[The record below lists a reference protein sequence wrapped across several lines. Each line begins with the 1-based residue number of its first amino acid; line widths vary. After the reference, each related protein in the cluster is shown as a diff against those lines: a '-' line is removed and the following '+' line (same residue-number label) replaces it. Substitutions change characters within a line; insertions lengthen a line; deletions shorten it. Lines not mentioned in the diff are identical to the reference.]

1 MHLTRVRTAGG
12 GTCLREKQTRYVYRI
27 YITFCVSSRRDA
39 AIHVIKEGDVEYK
52 LCIQGS
58 KQGNAC
64 DLDLLEGWDVT
75 VRAAPVLCV
84 GRVFYLCR
92 VTSLMRNGT
101 QLGRY

>member
-1 MHLTRVRTAGG
+1 M
-12 GTCLREKQTRYVYRI
+12 
-27 YITFCVSSRRDA
+27 SSRHDA
-39 AIHVIKEGDVEYK
+39 AIHVIKEGDVEFK
-52 LCIQGS
+52 LCMQGS

-84 GRVFYLCR
+84 GRVFYLYR

-101 QLGRY
+101 QLGRYCRTMPRVLQWPQGEGLFYLIEIPL